1 MKHLLLATLLITS
14 ISGMAQNACD
24 SLEIVSVT
32 YSPFSDT
39 SIEVRV
45 INHNQQTLFD
55 YPGFL
60 LLNAQGDTVAKETV
74 MYFGIGGM
82 QTHLMAVKPGMI
94 TSAEFEGTLEL
105 WTLFFDTVAC
115 TWTDT
120 FRLCPDTCFE
130 VYPTFAN
137 FGGALVTGSIGW
149 SMLDS
154 NNLVVGSGTFV
165 LNDTTQMD
173 ADTLCLTPGRYTL
186 MLDSTG
192 PVGGQPYVYL
202 YTPFY
207 GTLLQWQ
214 FTGNIYEFPFV
225 FFNTCIDRSTGIE
238 EAHRRMDP
246 DLLIFASDKRITI
259 QSTKSPIGMVQVY
272 DLRGRLVHA
281 SHKSGQ
287 HASLSLLGQASG
299 IYLVRVQGDG
309 VAGVKKVWVE

>member
-1 MKHLLLATLLITS
+1 MKHLLLATLIITG

-39 SIEVRV
+39 LIEVRV
-45 INHNQQTLFD
+45 INHYQQTFFS

-60 LLNAQGDTVAKETV
+60 LLNAQGDTLAKETV
-74 MYFGIGGM
+74 NFFGIGSI

-105 WTLFFDTVAC
+105 WTLFFDTLAC

-120 FRLCPDTCFE
+120 FRLCPDSCFE

-154 NNLVVGSGTFV
+154 NNMVVGTGTFE

-173 ADTLCLTPGRYTL
+173 EDTLCLTPGHYTL

-192 PVGGQPYVYL
+192 PVGGQPYVSL
-202 YTPFY
+202 RSPFY
-207 GTLLQWQ
+207 GSQLQWQ
-214 FTGNIYEFPFV
+214 FTGNSDEFPFV
-225 FFNTCIDRSTGIE
+225 FFNACIDRSTSIAETPEG
-238 EAHRRMDP
+238 MDP
-246 DLLIFASDKRITI
+246 NLLIFASDKRIMI
-259 QSTKSPIGMVQVY
+259 LSTKTPIGMVQVY

-281 SHKSGQ
+281 SHESGQ
-287 HASLSLLGQASG
+287 QATLSLRGQASG